1 MLDDRG
7 LVVVY
12 VSFKGLEMVGL
23 EGENESRL
31 ACERKG
37 GGVVVVMLDMI
48 EGVTMVTEEVEV
60 DSNLGVGILAVT
72 K

>member
-23 EGENESRL
+23 EGEHGSRL

-37 GGVVVVMLDMI
+37 GGVVRTCMCGQM
-48 EGVTMVTEEVEV
+48 M
-60 DSNLGVGILAVT
+60 
-72 K
+72 